1 MDPRVRID
9 RPLQEAA
16 HNNLALGV
24 MRASVTVTQH
34 NSDLWDEIDQLVS
47 QLVNIPIEQIPTL
60 KEIQALRAVYKVL
73 GKDPSR
79 YRGSNEALLRR
90 IVQDKG
96 LYKVNTVVDINNL
109 VSVESCRSVASYD
122 LAKLG
127 DEIEFRRGKGGESYQ
142 AIGKGT
148 LNIEGL
154 PVFADAAG
162 PFGSTTADS
171 LRAMIT
177 PETTELLLL
186 IVSFNGGSELES
198 QLTCAKDLLDRYAR
212 ARDVQREIVT

>member
-1 MDPRVRID
+1 MVPRVRID

-16 HNNLALGV
+16 NHKLVLGV
-24 MRASVTVTQH
+24 IRASVTVTQH
-34 NSDLWDEIDQLVS
+34 DPDLWDEVDQLVS
-47 QLVNIPIEQIPTL
+47 QLVNIPVELIPTF
-60 KEIQALRAVYKVL
+60 KEVQALRAVYKAF

-90 IVQDKG
+90 IAQDKG

-109 VSVESCRSVASYD
+109 VSLESCRSVASYD

-127 DEIEFRRGKGGESYQ
+127 DAIEFRRGREGEGYQ
-142 AIGKGT
+142 AIGKGM

-162 PFGSTTADS
+162 PFGSATADS
-171 LRAMIT
+171 KRAMIT
-177 PETTELLLL
+177 PETTELLLV
-186 IVSFNGGSELES
+186 IASFNGSGELEN
-198 QLTCAKDLLDRYAR
+198 QLTRAKELLARYAQ
-212 ARDVQREIVT
+212 AHEVHSGIVT

>member
-1 MDPRVRID
+1 M
-9 RPLQEAA
+9 
-16 HNNLALGV
+16 
-24 MRASVTVTQH
+24 TQH
-34 NSDLWDEIDQLVS
+34 DRDLWAEVGQLVS
-47 QLVNIPIEQIPTL
+47 QLVNIPVEQIPTL
-60 KEIQALRAVYKVL
+60 KEVQSLRAVYKIL

-109 VSVESCRSVASYD
+109 VSLESCRSVASYD
-122 LAKLG
+122 RAKLG
-127 DEIEFRRGKGGESYQ
+127 DEIEVRRGKKGESYQ

-171 LRAMIT
+171 KRAMIT
-177 PETTELLLL
+177 PETTELLLVV
-186 IVSFNGGSELES
+186 VSFNDSSGLEN
-198 QLTCAKDLLDRYAR
+198 QLSRAKSLLERYAR
-212 ARDVQREIVT
+212 ARDVCSEIVR

>member
-1 MDPRVRID
+1 VNPRVQID
-9 RPLQEAA
+9 RPLREAA
-16 HNNLALGV
+16 RNNLVLGV
-24 MRASVTVTQH
+24 TRASVTVTQYDR
-34 NSDLWDEIDQLVS
+34 DLWSETDQLIS
-47 QLVNIPIEQIPTL
+47 QLVNIPIEQIPTF
-60 KEIQALRAVYKVL
+60 KEIQALRTAYKVL

-109 VSVESCRSVASYD
+109 VSLESCRSVASYD
-122 LAKLG
+122 RAKLG
-127 DEIEFRRGKGGESYQ
+127 DEIEFRRGREGESYQ

-171 LRAMIT
+171 KRAMIT
-177 PETTELLLL
+177 PETTELLFV
-186 IVSFNGGSELES
+186 IVSFNGDSELEN
-198 QLTCAKDLLDRYAR
+198 QLSRAKSLLENYAR
-212 ARDVQREIVT
+212 AHDVHSETVR

>member
-1 MDPRVRID
+1 VNPRVQID
-9 RPLQEAA
+9 RPLREAA
-16 HNNLALGV
+16 RNNLVLGV
-24 MRASVTVTQH
+24 TRASVTVTQYDR
-34 NSDLWDEIDQLVS
+34 DLWSETDQLIS
-47 QLVNIPIEQIPTL
+47 QLVNIPIEQIPTF
-60 KEIQALRAVYKVL
+60 KEIQALRTAYKVL

-109 VSVESCRSVASYD
+109 VSLESCRSVASYD
-122 LAKLG
+122 RAKLG
-127 DEIEFRRGKGGESYQ
+127 DEIEFRRGREGESYQ

-171 LRAMIT
+171 KRAMIT
-177 PETTELLLL
+177 PETTELLFV
-186 IVSFNGGSELES
+186 IVSFNGDSELEN
-198 QLTCAKDLLDRYAR
+198 QLSRAKSLLENYAH
-212 ARDVQREIVT
+212 AHDVHSETVR

>member
-1 MDPRVRID
+1 MNPRVRID

-16 HNNLALGV
+16 SNNLVLGV
-24 MRASVTVTQH
+24 MRASVTVTQYDR
-34 NSDLWDEIDQLVS
+34 DLWGEVDQLVS
-47 QLVNIPIEQIPTL
+47 QLVNIPIAQIPTF
-60 KEIQALRAVYKVL
+60 KEIRALRAAYKVL

-109 VSVESCRSVASYD
+109 VSLESCRSVASYD

-127 DEIEFRRGKGGESYQ
+127 DEIEFRRGREGESYQ

-177 PETTELLLL
+177 PETIELLLV
-186 IVSFNGGSELES
+186 IVSFNGSSELES
-198 QLTCAKDLLDRYAR
+198 QLTRAKELLDRYAC